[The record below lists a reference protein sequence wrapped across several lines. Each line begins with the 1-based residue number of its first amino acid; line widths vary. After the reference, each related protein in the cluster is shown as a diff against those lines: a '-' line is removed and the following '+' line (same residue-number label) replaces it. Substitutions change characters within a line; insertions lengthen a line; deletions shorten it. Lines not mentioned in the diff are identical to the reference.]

1 MIVVACPK
9 SPQFFGDDPTPD
21 VNLVSGLGQYVCGL
35 DTSFFHA
42 LTIPRDQ
49 TYTKPHTPY
58 RSENRTICTTGLRVD
73 AFAPKS
79 RPVFLLAVLVS
90 FRHPFHPLF
99 IAFFAVTHRSQL
111 LQLSSV
117 VWRDSD
123 LPLYST
129 LLTFLYNQTRFAR
142 RDSGEK

>member
-1 MIVVACPK
+1 MNKLIPITRVSGLRSLSVDRSGVSK

-73 AFAPKS
+73 AFAPKAG
-79 RPVFLLAVLVS
+79 RFFFWRFWFHFAIPFIPFLLHSLLLLIVASFFNSLVWCGVIPIS
-90 FRHPFHPLF
+90 LC
-99 IAFFAVTHRSQL
+99 IAHC
-111 LQLSSV
+111 
-117 VWRDSD
+117 
-123 LPLYST
+123 
-129 LLTFLYNQTRFAR
+129 
-142 RDSGEK
+142 